1 MTEAKEGEEI
11 PQVSRDQ
18 EEAGESS
25 ANSDEVSL
33 AQNARAE
40 ERIKFLQFLQCM
52 DGEFLG
58 LVLQLR
64 TRPKCYVLCCILYCM
79 AFCAGKK
86 AVFTMHENT
95 QVRGIFR
102 AANFIPDEIMVNQ
115 LETPTGVFKSAVLRM
130 KDIISISFE
139 PIDIGSGPSD
149 GASTSEAGSQ

>member
-1 MTEAKEGEEI
+1 MTEAKEGGEI
-11 PQVSRDQ
+11 PEVSRDK
-18 EEAGESS
+18 EEEGEIN
-25 ANSDEVSL
+25 ANSDEVSR
-33 AQNARAE
+33 AQNAKAE

-52 DGEFLG
+52 DG
-58 LVLQLR
+58 R
-64 TRPKCYVLCCILYCM
+64 
-79 AFCAGKK
+79 K

-130 KDIISISFE
+130 KDIICIAFE
-139 PIDIGSGPSD
+139 PIDLGSGPSG